1 MFSRPL
7 RYRNVKVRLPDGT
20 FHTFL
25 SGEEKGVDV
34 RLALDVIRLA
44 HAGAY
49 DVALIFIQDQDL
61 SEVAAEIPARE
72 GESA

>member
-1 MFSRPL
+1 MMGKQDVTVFSRPL

-20 FHTFL
+20 VHTSFP
-25 SGEEKGVDV
+25 GKGVDV

-49 DVALIFIQDQDL
+49 DVALIF
-61 SEVAAEIPARE
+61 S
-72 GESA
+72 